1 MALVG
6 EQSPSL
12 IPFPSSQIAVGF
24 TLRRRLMSLLRV
36 MTQRAEN
43 SRFMGYEQNGF
54 GDNNEKRRSKH
65 SNVNLFKRFF
75 KNCPILFCKILEC
88 FVLQKDKRILPD
100 VLLCLDHFYKPK
112 RRRCCCMSAGF
123 CFFFIHP
130 STEKLTQNCIF
141 LPSGNLK
148 RLQIPSECTG
158 LLSCPSSG
166 LL

>member
-12 IPFPSSQIAVGF
+12 IPFPFSQIAVGF

-123 CFFFIHP
+123 CFVFHTP
-130 STEKLTQNCIF
+130 EHGKTNTKLYF
-141 LPSGNLK
+141 L
-148 RLQIPSECTG
+148 T
-158 LLSCPSSG
+158 
-166 LL
+166 